1 MYCFNWK
8 DEGERQ
14 TKNELLDNKFDKPL
28 MYEYV
33 IKQSYKGD
41 LLTEQSTETTLYKGG
56 KRIDLYYDF

>member
-1 MYCFNWK
+1 
-8 DEGERQ
+8 
-14 TKNELLDNKFDKPL
+14 

-56 KRIDLYYDF
+56 KRIDLYYDFQTLRF